1 MISPEYFDIWKST
14 LDVDLEMQFSEIE
27 KIILEPHSFTFYTS
41 VSVMSSSKIEG
52 EQLEV
57 DSYVKHKVLQVE
69 YIPELTEKPND
80 LFNAYLYAKDNRLNQ
95 SNFLRAHQLLTE
107 HLLPQNQRGIIRRTE
122 MLVLQHKTGRIQ
134 YEAASL
140 HRVADYYMELWDE
153 IEDLL
158 GQNLSIDEAFYYAA
172 FIHLVFVN
180 IHPFSDG
187 NGRIARLLEKWFLAE
202 KLGDRAWFVQSE
214 KYYYR
219 HVDAYY
225 KNLARLGMT
234 YDTLAYDKSIPFL
247 QMLPHSLV
255 E

>member
-1 MISPEYFDIWKST
+1 MK
-14 LDVDLEMQFSEIE
+14 
-27 KIILEPHSFTFYTS
+27 
-41 VSVMSSSKIEG
+41 
-52 EQLEV
+52 
-57 DSYVKHKVLQVE
+57 
-69 YIPELTEKPND
+69 
-80 LFNAYLYAKDNRLNQ
+80 
-95 SNFLRAHQLLTE
+95 
-107 HLLPQNQRGIIRRTE
+107 
-122 MLVLQHKTGRIQ
+122 
-134 YEAASL
+134 
-140 HRVADYYMELWDE
+140 LWDE
-153 IEDLL
+153 IDDLI
-158 GQNLSIDEAFYYAA
+158 GQNLSIYEAFYYAS

-225 KNLARLGMT
+225 KNLARPGMT